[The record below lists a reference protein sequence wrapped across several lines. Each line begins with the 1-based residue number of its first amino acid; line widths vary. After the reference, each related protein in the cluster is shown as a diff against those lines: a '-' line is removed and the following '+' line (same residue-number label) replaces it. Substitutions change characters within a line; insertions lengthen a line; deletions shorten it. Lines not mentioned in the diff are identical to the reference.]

1 MNKKELLN
9 IKKELMNNEFFNDTI
24 ENSDKYEIYDT
35 LKFLIIDI
43 IDYINK
49 GDKYDE

>member
-1 MNKKELLN
+1 MDKKELLN
-9 IKKELMNNEFFNDTI
+9 IKKELMNDEFFYATV
-24 ENSDKYEIYDT
+24 ENMDKYEIYDT

-49 GDKYDE
+49 R